1 MKVTLKKIIE
11 TTNKKEGFT
20 LVETLI
26 GITILLVSVITPL
39 SVASYAIT
47 YSNNARDEVVATN
60 LAQEAIEFIRNE
72 RDRSFMAVSS
82 PAPARMQNFL
92 NKFGNYA
99 TGTETICFTTSTGCG
114 LDVRQ
119 AAIANAVR
127 NCATAGECDV
137 LWVNNKTQTAT
148 PPTYT
153 FTQENLRAGYDATLT
168 NWTATPFK
176 RVVKMAV
183 VGDRAAP
190 TEVEINVTVTWKS
203 GPYTKS
209 VNMKEYLSSW
219 ADGFIN

>member
-1 MKVTLKKIIE
+1 MKHKNSTKQKSSQS
-11 TTNKKEGFT
+11 GFT

-60 LAQEAIEFIRNE
+60 LAQEAIEFVRNE

-92 NKFGNYA
+92 NKFGNYG
-99 TGTETICFTTSTGCG
+99 TGTETVCFTSSTGCG

-119 AAIANAVR
+119 TLITNAVR
-127 NCATAGECDV
+127 NCATAGECGV

-153 FTQENLRAGYDATLT
+153 FTQENLRSGYDATLA
-168 NWTATPFK
+168 NWTATPFV
-176 RVVKMAV
+176 RVVKMKV
-183 VGDRAAP
+183 IGDRAAP
-190 TEVEINVTVTWKS
+190 TEMEINVTVTWKS

-209 VNMKEYLSSW
+209 INMKKHPSSW